1 MTVRLELAPEVQ
13 AGLLAQAQNS
23 GTTLEA
29 IAEQVLARHV
39 QEIRM
44 ESVNGEHR
52 PIWEVISDITKDVP
66 DEVFDR
72 LPRDARVRLTTISTA
87 SRREISDPGF
97 R

>member
-29 IAEQVLARHV
+29 VAEQVLARHV

-44 ESVNGEHR
+44 ESVNGEYQ
-52 PIWEVISDITKDVP
+52 PIWEVISDIVKDVP

-72 LPRDARVRLTTISTA
+72 LPKDGASQVDHYIYGLPKRD
-87 SRREISDPGF
+87 
-97 R
+97 

>member
-1 MTVRLELAPEVQ
+1 MTVRLELPPEVQ
-13 AGLLAQAQNS
+13 AGLVAQAQNS

-52 PIWEVISDITKDVP
+52 PIWEVISDIVKDVS
-66 DEVFDR
+66 DDVFDR
-72 LPRDARVRLTTISTA
+72 LPKDGA
-87 SRREISDPGF
+87 SQVDHYIYSLPKRA
-97 R
+97 

>member
-29 IAEQVLARHV
+29 VAEQVLARHV

-44 ESVNGEHR
+44 ESANGEYQ
-52 PIWEVISDITKDVP
+52 PIWEVISDIVKDVP

-72 LPRDARVRLTTISTA
+72 LPKDGASQVDHYIYGLPKRD
-87 SRREISDPGF
+87 
-97 R
+97 

>member
-29 IAEQVLARHV
+29 VAEQVLARHV
-39 QEIRM
+39 QEIRK
-44 ESVNGEHR
+44 EPINGEHR
-52 PIWEVISDITKDVP
+52 PIWEVISDIVKDVP

-72 LPRDARVRLTTISTA
+72 LPRDGA
-87 SRREISDPGF
+87 SQVDHYIYGLPKRD
-97 R
+97 

>member
-23 GTTLEA
+23 GTTVEA

-39 QEIRM
+39 QEIRR

-52 PIWEVISDITKDVP
+52 PIWEVISDITKNVP

-72 LPRDARVRLTTISTA
+72 LPRDAA
-87 SRREISDPGF
+87 SQVDHYIYGLPKRD
-97 R
+97 